1 VKKERKKRRL
11 SQSSLLTTLC
21 RVLFSYL
28 SIKTGVCP
36 AYCQLYVR
44 RRGAAS
50 LFLRRNSVY
59 VFFLPILFDFSFSF
73 FFYRNFPFFII
84 IIIIL
89 FFLLSR
95 VQLVLLGGWWRLK
108 SISMVPNNN

>member
-1 VKKERKKRRL
+1 
-11 SQSSLLTTLC
+11 
-21 RVLFSYL
+21 VLFSYL

-59 VFFLPILFDFSFSF
+59 VFFLPILFDFPFSF
-73 FFYRNFPFFII
+73 FFLPQLSLLHHHHYHLILPSFSCPAGPFGGLVEIEIDFNGAQQQ
-84 IIIIL
+84 L
-89 FFLLSR
+89 KVSPFLLLS
-95 VQLVLLGGWWRLK
+95 
-108 SISMVPNNN
+108 